1 MQTLICPIADLY
13 RFKYYLISKINCQTL
28 FLNLKQI
35 MIQTLICPIA
45 DLYHVEDYSM
55 NENESQQ
62 KIFE

>member
-1 MQTLICPIADLY
+1 
-13 RFKYYLISKINCQTL
+13 
-28 FLNLKQI
+28 